1 MMKPYALTLALALL
15 IAACSPAASSV
26 PTSSPAQPVVPTSQ
40 PAQPTPT
47 PETMPTAAVQPTAVT
62 QSDQAAAYNGPAWTA
77 LPLVDSATGETF
89 TFASFAGKTVF
100 VEPMAT
106 WCTNCRRQL
115 PNAEAARSQLDPDQY
130 VFVGL
135 SVAENVD
142 NATLAQYA
150 ADNGWNFI
158 FASATE
164 ALTQGLVDQFGRTV
178 ITPPSTPHFVIK
190 PDGTLSEIFTGSIT
204 ADDLVA
210 KLTSFSGS

>member
-1 MMKPYALTLALALL
+1 MHMKAFSSILALVLL
-15 IAACSPAASSV
+15 IAACSPAASTV
-26 PTSSPAQPVVPTSQ
+26 PTPTAASPTAQVVE
-40 PAQPTPT
+40 ATPT
-47 PETMPTAAVQPTAVT
+47 PETMPTAAVQPDSAA
-62 QSDQAAAYNGPAWTA
+62 QPDQVAAYKGPAWTA

-89 TFASFAGKTVF
+89 TFAGFAGKTVF

-115 PNAEAARSQLDPDQY
+115 PNAEAARSQLDPDRY

-164 ALTQGLVDQFGRTV
+164 ALIQGLVDQFGRTV
-178 ITPPSTPHFVIK
+178 ITPPSTPHFIIK
-190 PDGTLSEIFTGSIT
+190 PDGTLSEIFTGSAT
-204 ADDLVA
+204 ADDLVT
-210 KLTSFSGS
+210 KLTSLSGS